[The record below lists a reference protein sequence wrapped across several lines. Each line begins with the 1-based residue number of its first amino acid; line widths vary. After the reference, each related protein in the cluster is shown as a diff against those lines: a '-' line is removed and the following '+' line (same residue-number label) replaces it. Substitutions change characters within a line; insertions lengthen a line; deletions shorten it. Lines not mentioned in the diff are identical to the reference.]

1 MKNKKKMLVRERNYF
16 RMKII
21 ILVFYIVF
29 CLVGLPLIFIF
40 PPRNFLFNDNSA
52 DDADKM
58 FLFQN
63 FVSETYDNINKNF
76 IQNMTYT
83 KENEECPKDFETLVV
98 KHQYYGNFTH
108 FFGNSSFCIKRY
120 NNSEWSLKRI
130 LERNEK
136 SCTSNQKPCGIA
148 NLYSKTLLCINKDE
162 VCPLNNFSYG
172 TSDNVVPSYKIAQKT
187 FFFNPKYEENNE
199 GILIIDI
206 DLVYK
211 YRICLEKFHKFEKL
225 KCEFA
230 DDDECF
236 IEDDVTIVKKQYP
249 DISTDKN
256 IRVTPKNLA
265 KYNIKNNDQLE
276 HDYCEGAKRED
287 KMFSTFSK
295 GFVNFD
301 KEELDNFL
309 EEFPEDNSNNP
320 LYDICE
326 TYKTAD
332 NFESLYYYF
341 ACILLCWSVL
351 HLVIQILMFFIKDED
366 ILILIRRVFVWNGI
380 ILFIIKLICVYVLI
394 ASHYSFY
401 LKFKNV
407 YLKLEEDPRNEILSN
422 YKNLRRIFITKIF
435 VIWIAGFI
443 IIFIELII
451 FGLVL
456 TVTRLYLEEMEQI
469 KLSLDKEKY
478 NKPNQSN
485 QPAQFQNIEINI
497 DFQKKNNN
505 DDDKNNEIKK
515 PRVVIPPG
523 SSPLDPST
531 ISNPYKWDIN
541 LIFQLKH
548 SIDNIIKTYEIKADS
563 EELFTDIE
571 QRLKRQYPELKN
583 EKMGVF
589 RKDSE
594 IINKEKN
601 AKENNVENNAL
612 IIIDN

>member
-1 MKNKKKMLVRERNYF
+1 MFVRERKYF
-16 RMKII
+16 RIKII

-29 CLVGLPLIFIF
+29 CLVGFPLIFIF
-40 PPRNFLFNDNSA
+40 PPRNFLFNDDSV

-58 FLFQN
+58 FLFKN
-63 FVSETYDNINKNF
+63 FVTETYDNINKNF

-83 KENEECPKDFETLVV
+83 KENEECPEDFETLVI

-108 FFGNSSFCIKRY
+108 LFGNSSFCIKRY

-148 NLYSKTLLCINKDE
+148 NLYSKTLLCVNKE
-162 VCPLNNFSYG
+162 ESCPLNNFSYP
-172 TSDNVVPSYKIAQKT
+172 TNDRNVPSYQLAHSNCYFYPQY
-187 FFFNPKYEENNE
+187 NENNE

-211 YRICLEKFHKFEKL
+211 YRICLEKFHRFEKL

-236 IEDDVTIVKKQYP
+236 IEDDVTIVKKPYP
-249 DISTDKN
+249 EISSDPN
-256 IRVTPKNLA
+256 IRLTPINLA

-276 HDYCEGAKRED
+276 HDYCEGAKKED
-287 KMFSTFSK
+287 KKFLTFSK

-320 LYDICE
+320 LYDIVE
-326 TYKTAD
+326 TYKKED

-341 ACILLCWSVL
+341 ACIIFSWSVL
-351 HLVIQILMFFIKDED
+351 HLIIQILMFFIKDED
-366 ILILIRRVFVWNGI
+366 ILILIRRIFVWNGI

-407 YLKLEEDPRNEILSN
+407 YLKLEEDPRNEILSD
-422 YKNLRRIFITKIF
+422 YKNLRRIFIIKLF

-443 IIFIELII
+443 IICIELII
-451 FGLVL
+451 FGFIL
-456 TVTRLYLEEMEQI
+456 TVTRLYLEEIEEI
-469 KLSLDKEKY
+469 KLS
-478 NKPNQSN
+478 KPNQQNHPDQSR
-485 QPAQFQNIEINI
+485 NIEVNI
-497 DFQKKNNN
+497 DLSTKKNN
-505 DDDKNNEIKK
+505 DSKINEKEEGK
-515 PRVVIPPG
+515 PIRVVIPPS
-523 SSPLDPST
+523 SSPLDPSA
-531 ISNPYKWDIN
+531 ISNPYKRDIN
-541 LIFQLKH
+541 LIFQFKH

-563 EELFTDIE
+563 KEIFNDIE
-571 QRLKRQYPELKN
+571 QRLKQQYPELEN
-583 EKMGVF
+583 EKMGIF

-601 AKENNVENNAL
+601 VMENNVENNAL

>member
-1 MKNKKKMLVRERNYF
+1 MFVRERKYF
-16 RMKII
+16 RIKII

-29 CLVGLPLIFIF
+29 CLVGFPLIFIF
-40 PPRNFLFNDNSA
+40 PPRNFLFNDDSA

-58 FLFQN
+58 FLFKN
-63 FVSETYDNINKNF
+63 FVTETYDNINKNF

-83 KENEECPKDFETLVV
+83 KENEECPEDFETLVI

-108 FFGNSSFCIKRY
+108 LFGNSSFCIKRY

-148 NLYSKTLLCINKDE
+148 NLYSKTLLCVNKE
-162 VCPLNNFSYG
+162 ESCPLNNFSYL
-172 TSDNVVPSYKIAQKT
+172 TNNRNVPSYQLAHSNYYFYPQY
-187 FFFNPKYEENNE
+187 NENNE

-211 YRICLEKFHKFEKL
+211 YRICLEKFHRFEKL

-236 IEDDVTIVKKQYP
+236 IEDDVTIVKKHYP
-249 DISTDKN
+249 DISTDPN
-256 IRVTPKNLA
+256 IRLTPINLA

-276 HDYCEGAKRED
+276 HDYCKGAKGED

-295 GFVNFD
+295 GFVNID

-309 EEFPEDNSNNP
+309 EEFPEDNFNNP
-320 LYDICE
+320 LYDIVE
-326 TYKTAD
+326 TYKTED

-341 ACILLCWSVL
+341 AGIIFSWSVL
-351 HLVIQILMFFIKDED
+351 HLIIQILMFFIKDED
-366 ILILIRRVFVWNGI
+366 ILILIRRIFVWNGI

-422 YKNLRRIFITKIF
+422 YKNLRRIFIIKLF

-451 FGLVL
+451 LGLVL
-456 TVTRLYLEEMEQI
+456 TVTRLYLEEIEEI
-469 KLSLDKEKY
+469 KLS
-478 NKPNQSN
+478 KPNQSN
-485 QPAQFQNIEINI
+485 HPDQSRNIEVNI
-497 DFQKKNNN
+497 DLSTKK
-505 DDDKNNEIKK
+505 K
-515 PRVVIPPG
+515 
-523 SSPLDPST
+523 
-531 ISNPYKWDIN
+531 
-541 LIFQLKH
+541 
-548 SIDNIIKTYEIKADS
+548 
-563 EELFTDIE
+563 
-571 QRLKRQYPELKN
+571 
-583 EKMGVF
+583 
-589 RKDSE
+589 
-594 IINKEKN
+594 
-601 AKENNVENNAL
+601 
-612 IIIDN
+612 